1 MADNIEFR
9 AFLALQWISKNTQ
22 ICMET
27 RHGERPGNLWGT
39 IFVGN
44 PKAKRNILLKPL
56 KAKKQGVGNARCVPP
71 KEFNE
76 KI

>member
-1 MADNIEFR
+1 
-9 AFLALQWISKNTQ
+9 
-22 ICMET
+22 MET
-27 RHGERPGNLWGT
+27 RHGERPGNLRGT